1 MFNRYI
7 KVLLILL
14 ISFSSLTSTTVSA
27 KGNNVL
33 IDVRIWP
40 SKEYTRTTIETTKEV
55 KFEYE
60 AVAKKLNV
68 KLTESLNIEEHIS
81 KINNAI
87 VNSEYIK
94 SVSYNSKNK
103 IITYQLK
110 KDIET
115 NIFNIE
121 PVQKYK
127 HRLVI
132 DIKNNSSKKKIV
144 KEKKK
149 SYFIVG
155 IDAGHGG
162 EDPGAIGEMGTY
174 EKDIALT
181 MAKKLKEKIDK
192 IDGFKGVLI
201 RDGDYF
207 ISLYDRVE
215 KAHKLKAN
223 ILISIHADSAEYKYA
238 EGSSVYILSESGA
251 SSTSNKWLANK
262 ENLSDLIG
270 GAKIPKKESYLKK
283 ILMDMVLTSNIKKSK
298 RLAEKILIGIK
309 ENDNIEMHKNNIE
322 DAGFV
327 VLKSPKV
334 PSVLIETAF
343 ISNKKEEKKLKDKK
357 FQEQIVKA
365 IVDGIK
371 KYKEKEVDL

>member
-1 MFNRYI
+1 MFKNSI
-7 KVLLILL
+7 KVLFFLL
-14 ISFSSLTSTTVSA
+14 IICSNFILSNAFA
-27 KGNNVL
+27 KAGNEL
-33 IDVRIWP
+33 IDVRVWQ
-40 SKEYTRTTIETTKEV
+40 SKDSIRTTIETSKITVFKYDKSE
-55 KFEYE
+55 
-60 AVAKKLNV
+60 KKLVITFEEN
-68 KLTESLNIEEHIS
+68 LNIEKFLK
-81 KINNAI
+81 KINDGIKN
-87 VNSEYIK
+87 NEYLTGINY
-94 SVSYNSKNK
+94 SYKNK
-103 IITYQLK
+103 AITYSFK
-110 KDIET
+110 KQVDT
-115 NIFNIE
+115 NIFNID
-121 PVQKYK
+121 PIQKYK

-132 DIKNNSSKKKIV
+132 DIKSKNKVKLV

-149 SYFIVG
+149 NYFIVA

-174 EKDIALT
+174 EKDITLM
-181 MAKKLKEKIDK
+181 MAKKIKEKIDK

-201 RDGDYF
+201 REGDYF

-215 KAHKLKAN
+215 KAHKIRAD
-223 ILISIHADSAEYKYA
+223 ILISIHADSAEYKNA
-238 EGSSVYILSESGA
+238 QGSSVYILSESGA
-251 SSTSNKWLANK
+251 SSASNRWLADR

-270 GAKIPKKESYLKK
+270 GAKINKKESYLKK
-283 ILMDMVLTSNIKKSK
+283 ILMDMMLTSNIKKSK
-298 RLAEKILIGIK
+298 KLAEKILVGIK
-309 ENDNIEMHKNNIE
+309 DNENIELHKNDIE

-365 IVDGIK
+365 IVNGIK

>member
-1 MFNRYI
+1 MFNIYI
-7 KVLLILL
+7 KFLFVLFVSF
-14 ISFSSLTSTTVSA
+14 ISLANTTVYA
-27 KGNNVL
+27 KGNNSLV
-33 IDVRIWP
+33 DVRIWP
-40 SKEYTRTTIETTKEV
+40 STESTRTTIETTKEIKFTHEKVGKKINV
-55 KFEYE
+55 KFNE
-60 AVAKKLNV
+60 N
-68 KLTESLNIEEHIS
+68 LNIEKYI
-81 KINNAI
+81 INLNNA
-87 VNSEYIK
+87 VSNSDYIK
-94 SVSYNSKNK
+94 KIEYSNKNK
-103 IITYQLK
+103 TLIYELR
-110 KDIET
+110 KDIEIT
-115 NIFNIE
+115 IFNIE
-121 PVQKYK
+121 PIHKYK

-132 DIKNNSSKKKIV
+132 DIKNNSTKKKIV

-149 SYFIVG
+149 PYFIVG

-174 EKDIALT
+174 EKDITLA

-251 SSTSNKWLANK
+251 SSASNKWLADK

-298 RLAEKILIGIK
+298 KLAEKILVGIK

>member
-1 MFNRYI
+1 MYNIYI
-7 KVLLILL
+7 KVLFIFLV
-14 ISFSSLTSTTVSA
+14 SFFSLTNTIVYA
-27 KGNNVL
+27 KGNNNLV
-33 IDVRIWP
+33 DVRIWP
-40 SKEYTRTTIETTKEV
+40 SNESTRTTIETTKEIKFEHQKIDKKINV
-55 KFEYE
+55 KF
-60 AVAKKLNV
+60 NDN
-68 KLTESLNIEEHIS
+68 LNIEKYTI
-81 KINNAI
+81 KLNNA
-87 VNSEYIK
+87 VSNSEYVKKIE
-94 SVSYNSKNK
+94 YNPKNK
-103 IITYQLK
+103 TLTYHLR
-110 KDIET
+110 KDIEI

-121 PVQKYK
+121 PIQKYK

-132 DIKNNSSKKKIV
+132 DLNNNKKKKIV

-149 SYFIVG
+149 PYFIVG

-174 EKDIALT
+174 EKDITLI

-192 IDGFKGVLI
+192 IEGFKGVLI
-201 RDGDYF
+201 RDEDYF

-251 SSTSNKWLANK
+251 SSASNKWLADK

-270 GAKIPKKESYLKK
+270 GSKIPKKESYLKK
-283 ILMDMVLTSNIKKSK
+283 ILMDMVLTANIKKSK
-298 RLAEKILIGIK
+298 KLAEKILIGIK

-357 FQEQIVKA
+357 FQEQVVKA
-365 IVDGIK
+365 IVNGIK
-371 KYKEKEVDL
+371 KYKEVDL